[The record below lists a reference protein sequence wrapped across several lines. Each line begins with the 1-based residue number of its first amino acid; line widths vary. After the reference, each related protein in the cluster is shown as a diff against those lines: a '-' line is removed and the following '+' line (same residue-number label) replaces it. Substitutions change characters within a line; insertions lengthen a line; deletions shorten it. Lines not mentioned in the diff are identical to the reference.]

1 MRPFA
6 LLLAALA
13 LAGCA
18 APIQATRNVPQP
30 QTLSEVNA
38 LLDGRTVSVQ
48 LVSGD
53 VITGARRVSVD
64 TAAVRLKRPGRPP
77 AAWTVLPVGD
87 VERITYVRNRGTL
100 AGAGVGAASGVVP
113 LVIRARMRP
122 SGNAVIDQ
130 LMQHFLLL
138 SSAPTALLGAAVGG
152 WFGQAVSPGGV
163 VTLYEAPVD
172 QYTGARP

>member
-38 LLDGRTVSVQ
+38 LLDGRTVSVH
-48 LVSGD
+48 LVTGD

-77 AAWTVLPVGD
+77 VAWMVLPVGD
-87 VERITYVRNRGTL
+87 VERIAYVRNRGTL
-100 AGAGVGAASGVVP
+100 AGAGGAP
-113 LVIRARMRP
+113 R
-122 SGNAVIDQ
+122 
-130 LMQHFLLL
+130 
-138 SSAPTALLGAAVGG
+138 
-152 WFGQAVSPGGV
+152 
-163 VTLYEAPVD
+163 
-172 QYTGARP
+172 